1 MITDTFFI
9 GSIAVALLF
18 TLSGVWKMS
27 ESALGAAAVNI
38 AYAKV
43 SLSFLQAPVGAIGC
57 NWLVCLAVWMTFV
70 ALGFEHSVANTYF
83 IPAGIFLR
91 RVGVPPSAPIARK
104 R

>member
-1 MITDTFFI
+1 MTDTFFI

-27 ESALGAAAVNI
+27 EGALGAAAVNI

-70 ALGFEHSVANTYF
+70 ALGFEHSVAKW
-83 IPAGIFLR
+83 G
-91 RVGVPPSAPIARK
+91 
-104 R
+104 